1 MILTWR
7 ISFLLLFMGC
17 NLLNSQD
24 YELVDATIL
33 LYPTTC
39 NNPEELSNF
48 ISRDFISD
56 EDKVRA
62 IYSWII
68 QNVAY
73 HPGEYKKFNYK
84 FKNYRERNQKEEN
97 TRNKI
102 INRTVQKG
110 VAVCEGYAML
120 FERLCE
126 LQGIQNYLVRGD
138 TKTNFNDI
146 GRSFNRNHMWNV
158 AYIDGKPFLFDPTW
172 GAGKFHE
179 KFIKEPSFFYYKTDP
194 NLFIESHY
202 PNIFEDAFISENIS
216 RTDFSNMPLVIKED
230 LVLSDVETPKSGILY
245 KDEYFGDILFAIKN
259 VSPKKISYS
268 YGIKKIYLEEFT
280 VEDEAITFNIP
291 LQMGVKILLIYFE
304 DQPVL
309 VYVIR

>member
-1 MILTWR
+1 
-7 ISFLLLFMGC
+7 MGC

-24 YELVDATIL
+24 YELVDATIS

-39 NNPEELSNF
+39 NNPKILSKF
-48 ISRDFISD
+48 ISRDFTSE
-56 EDKVRA
+56 EDKLRA

-73 HPGEYKKFNYK
+73 HPDEYKKFNYK
-84 FKNYRERNQKEEN
+84 FTNYRERNQKEEN
-97 TRNKI
+97 IRNKI
-102 INRTVQKG
+102 INRTVKKG

-194 NLFIESHY
+194 NLFIKSHY
-202 PNIFEDAFISENIS
+202 PDVFEDAFVSENIS
-216 RTDFSNMPLVIKED
+216 RNDFSNMPLLIKEN
-230 LVLSDVETPKSGILY
+230 LVLSDVETPKTGILY
-245 KDEYFGDILFAIKN
+245 EDEYFGDIPFTIKN
-259 VSPKKISYS
+259 VSPKNISYS
-268 YGIKKIYLEEFT
+268 YGGEKISLEKFTIK
-280 VEDEAITFNIP
+280 DEVISFNIP
-291 LQMGVKILLIYFE
+291 LQIGVKILLIYFD

-309 VYVIR
+309 GYVIK